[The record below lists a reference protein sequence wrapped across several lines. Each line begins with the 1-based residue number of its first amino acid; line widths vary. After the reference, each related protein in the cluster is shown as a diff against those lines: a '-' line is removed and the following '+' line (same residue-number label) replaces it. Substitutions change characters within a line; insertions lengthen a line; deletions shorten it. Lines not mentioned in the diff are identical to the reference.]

1 MNYVVITRTPFRI
14 SFFGGGTD
22 YPGWYRNNGGAVIST
37 SINKYCYIT
46 CRELPP
52 FFDCNYRIRYSQ
64 HEEVMTVAEIKH
76 PSARACLT
84 YISIPYGIEMQHN
97 ADVPGMS
104 GLASSSA
111 FTVGFLHAL
120 YVLARR
126 DITKYQLAR
135 DAIHVEQNLIKENV
149 GSQDQTA
156 TAFGGFNKIEFSGT
170 EEEVRVTPMPIDGD
184 RLREL
189 QCHLMLVFTRFG
201 RNASEVAGEQIKTM
215 ADHSRELTY
224 MRQLV
229 DEAYKSFTNPSVS
242 LDEIG
247 KLLHETWLLKR
258 SLTSKITTP
267 FIDGMYEVARQ
278 AGAVGGKLLGAGGG
292 GFMLFFVH
300 PEKQKHVEEK
310 LKGLLHVPFEF
321 ETLGS
326 HVIYNMSSHEA
337 RDTETRII

>member
-1 MNYVVITRTPFRI
+1 M
-14 SFFGGGTD
+14 
-22 YPGWYRNNGGAVIST
+22 
-37 SINKYCYIT
+37 
-46 CRELPP
+46 
-52 FFDCNYRIRYSQ
+52 
-64 HEEVMTVAEIKH
+64 AEIQH
-76 PSARACLT
+76 PSVRACLT
-84 YISIPYGIEMQHN
+84 HVSVPYGIEMQHN

-104 GLASSSA
+104 GLGSSSA

-120 YVLARR
+120 YALMGR

-156 TAFGGFNKIEFSGT
+156 TAFGGFNKIEFNGKN
-170 EEEVRVTPMPIDGD
+170 EEVRVTPMPIDGE

-189 QCHLMLVFTRFG
+189 QRHLMLVFTRFG
-201 RNASEVAGEQIKTM
+201 RNASEVAGEQIKTI
-215 ADHSRELTY
+215 DERYRELAL

-229 DEAYKSFTNPSVS
+229 DEAYKVFTAHSAS

-267 FIDGMYEVARQ
+267 FIDNVYETARQ
-278 AGAVGGKLLGAGGG
+278 AGAIGGKLLGAGGG
-292 GFMLFFVH
+292 GFMLFFAH
-300 PEKQKHVEEK
+300 PEKQKQIEEK

-337 RDTETRII
+337 RDMETRIV